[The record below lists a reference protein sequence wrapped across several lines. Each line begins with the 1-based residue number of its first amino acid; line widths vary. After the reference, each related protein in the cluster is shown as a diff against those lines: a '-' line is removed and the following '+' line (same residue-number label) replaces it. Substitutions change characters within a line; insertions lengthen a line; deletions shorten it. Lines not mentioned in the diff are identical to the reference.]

1 MLTNDQVKSS
11 QVMIR
16 SSHDQVKRH
25 KPQATSQDIH
35 ERSRSLLQ
43 TADPHTLLMTLCFL
57 ARFSSF
63 SCRSFSGRIS
73 FLASRAFSKASSL
86 ESGRH
91 SPELRS
97 RRRFFCSSVRCGR
110 FLRGVATIDDD
121 GDAVSVPMA
130 SAASLSMASAASLP
144 VYSYFYILRFYILHT
159 STLSVL
165 SCCL

>member
-43 TADPHTLLMTLCFL
+43 TADPHTLLM

-97 RRRFFCSSVRCGR
+97 RRRFFCSSVRHGR
-110 FLRGVATIDDD
+110 FLAGVATIDDD

>member
-1 MLTNDQVKSS
+1 
-11 QVMIR
+11 
-16 SSHDQVKRH
+16 
-25 KPQATSQDIH
+25 
-35 ERSRSLLQ
+35 
-43 TADPHTLLMTLCFL
+43 
-57 ARFSSF
+57 
-63 SCRSFSGRIS
+63 
-73 FLASRAFSKASSL
+73 
-86 ESGRH
+86 
-91 SPELRS
+91 LRS

-110 FLRGVATIDDD
+110 FLWGVATIDDD